1 MHWTT
6 QRRRRNA
13 WLDCEGAGHGG
24 VGVEEGQ
31 RGEEGGAER
40 GGGRA
45 QVSPN
50 VSRHPFLLDL
60 PDVMVAP

>member
-1 MHWTT
+1 M
-6 QRRRRNA
+6 
-13 WLDCEGAGHGG
+13 
-24 VGVEEGQ
+24 EEGQ

-50 VSRHPFLLDL
+50 VSRYPFLLDL